1 VHNTTEGL
9 AIAAPLARGSASVRR
24 LLPHLLFA
32 GLIAGAPAILGAW
45 LGGFAFS
52 PIWATFF
59 LALGA
64 GAIFQV
70 AWQIS
75 RMMGDEPDGSLTTG
89 LNAMGL
95 ALGVLIMYG
104 TGILLTS

>member
-1 VHNTTEGL
+1 M
-9 AIAAPLARGSASVRR
+9 
-24 LLPHLLFA
+24 
-32 GLIAGAPAILGAW
+32 IAGVPAILGAW

-70 AWQIS
+70 AWQIA